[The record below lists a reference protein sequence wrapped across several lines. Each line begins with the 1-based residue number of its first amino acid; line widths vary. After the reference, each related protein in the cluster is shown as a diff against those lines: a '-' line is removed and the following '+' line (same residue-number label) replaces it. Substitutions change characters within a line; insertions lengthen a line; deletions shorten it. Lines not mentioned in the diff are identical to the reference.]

1 MQFHHRLGG
10 YLLCLCAAGLIYAAV
25 TGRGTSN
32 PVRQMSFALGLGIIC
47 QAGLGIWT
55 LMWATPIDLGLAHQA
70 AAALVFG
77 LATGFLWVTRRT

>member
-1 MQFHHRLGG
+1 MQFHHRMGA
-10 YLLCLCAAGLIYAAV
+10 YLLCLCAVGLIYAAV
-25 TGRGTSN
+25 TGRVSSTSGRRMA
-32 PVRQMSFALGLGIIC
+32 VALGLGVIC

-77 LATGFLWVTRRT
+77 LATGFLWVARRT

>member
-1 MQFHHRLGG
+1 MAVVLGFG
-10 YLLCLCAAGLIYAAV
+10 V
-25 TGRGTSN
+25 
-32 PVRQMSFALGLGIIC
+32 IC

-77 LATGFLWVTRRT
+77 LATGFLWVARRA